1 MRTRFPIILIASSLA
16 LTACG
21 GGGGDEAGSGE
32 SAGTESAGTE
42 LALVQPGTLTV
53 CADIPFPP
61 FAFEEGGDYTGFDME
76 MMGEIASG
84 MDLDLQVKDIGFE
97 GLQSGAA
104 LAANTCDIGAAAM
117 TITEAREKNIDF
129 SDPYYDSLQSLL
141 VAADS
146 GISSLEDM
154 AGKTIGAKQ
163 GTTGETYA
171 QENAPEDAKIISYPS
186 NSEMYPALE
195 AGAAD
200 AIMMDLPS
208 NLQHLDNGKFVIAEE
223 YDTGEQYGF
232 PVQEEGSEALLEEVN
247 SQLAELKE
255 NGTYDELY
263 NKYFSE

>member
-1 MRTRFPIILIASSLA
+1 MRARFPVILIASSLA
-16 LTACG
+16 LSACG
-21 GGGGDEAGSGE
+21 GGGSEEAGGE
-32 SAGTESAGTE
+32 GGTESSGSE

-61 FAFEEGGDYTGFDME
+61 FAFEEGGEYTGFDME

-84 MDLDLQVKDIGFE
+84 MGLDLQVKDIGFE

-117 TITEAREKNIDF
+117 TITEPREENIDF

-146 GISSLEDM
+146 GIKSLEDT
-154 AGKTIGAKQ
+154 AGKTIAVKQ

-171 QENAPEDAKIISYPS
+171 QENAPESAEVRAYPS
-186 NSEMYPALE
+186 NSELYPALE
-195 AGAAD
+195 SGAAD
-200 AIMMDLPS
+200 AVMMDLPS
-208 NLQHLDNGKFVIAEE
+208 NLQHLDNGKFVIAEK

-247 SQLAELKE
+247 AQLAELRE
-255 NGTYDELY
+255 NGTYDKLY
-263 NKYFSE
+263 NKYFSEQ